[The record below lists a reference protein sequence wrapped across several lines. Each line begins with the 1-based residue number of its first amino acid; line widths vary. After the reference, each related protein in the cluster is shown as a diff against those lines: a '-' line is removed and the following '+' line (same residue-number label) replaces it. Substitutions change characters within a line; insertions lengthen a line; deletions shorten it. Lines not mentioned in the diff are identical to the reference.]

1 VTLRQHRDAALPGVA
16 TIIISAGGGGEGGG
30 SVARQA
36 SEKAAAATDEGR
48 PYTRV
53 PLTPCLKHTQ
63 GSFVKETV

>member
-1 VTLRQHRDAALPGVA
+1 MTLRQHCDAALLGVA
-16 TIIISAGGGGEGGG
+16 TIIISAGDVRGG